1 MDTIKELREKV
12 QELYKK
18 LHSQNIHQ
26 YTIDFF
32 DDLDEE
38 IFLQESGEG
47 GVENSTFFSA
57 ESYRICNLL
66 EIIDKETEDYILY
79 ERLLEIID
87 EGRKL

>member
-1 MDTIKELREKV
+1 MNTIKELREKV

-18 LHSQNIHQ
+18 LHSQRIHQ

-32 DDLDEE
+32 EELDED
-38 IFLQESGEG
+38 ISLQESGEG

-57 ESYRICNLL
+57 WSYKICNLL
-66 EIIDKETEDYILY
+66 EIIDKETEDNILL

-87 EGRKL
+87 EGRKI